1 MNVYPYAVISI
12 NEMFQIAE
20 FQYLVDICLRSE
32 MTWELFMNVSNDEI
46 DLRVINKGTIEK
58 LNDQF
63 CAWNYDDFRDSK
75 TSLQI
80 RSLNTKRYFPELTES

>member
-20 FQYLVDICLRSE
+20 FQYLFDICLRSE

-46 DLRVINKGTIEK
+46 DLRVIIERNDREIKWSILCMK
-58 LNDQF
+58 L
-63 CAWNYDDFRDSK
+63 WWLSR
-75 TSLQI
+75 
-80 RSLNTKRYFPELTES
+80 

>member
-46 DLRVINKGTIEK
+46 DLRVIIVHEIMMTFEI
-58 LNDQF
+58 
-63 CAWNYDDFRDSK
+63 A
-75 TSLQI
+75 
-80 RSLNTKRYFPELTES
+80 KRLFK